1 MINYFKTEAMKNK
14 YKLTI
19 TIAVTIIVFI
29 IASEI
34 FSDWEHFKTG
44 LFGQPPVTEVQ
55 K

>member
-1 MINYFKTEAMKNK
+1 MKNK
-14 YKLTI
+14 FKLTI
-19 TIAVTIIVFI
+19 TIAVAIIVFI

-44 LFGQPPVTEVQ
+44 LFGHPPVKEIQ